1 MSVAGTSVLL
11 GGVGTSMLMSV
22 AGTSVLLL
30 AVLLLA
36 AAAAA
41 AAGGV
46 VIADN
51 WSSQRLGKRT
61 LQTGQVLSV
70 VACIIQF
77 Q

>member
-1 MSVAGTSVLL
+1 MRPQLMQLL
-11 GGVGTSMLMSV
+11 NLKHCFDTTN
-22 AGTSVLLL
+22 AL
-30 AVLLLA
+30 AVLLL
-36 AAAAA
+36 AAAA

-61 LQTGQVLSV
+61 LQIGQVLSV
-70 VACIIQF
+70 VACIVQF

>member
-41 AAGGV
+41 AASGD

-51 WSSQRLGKRT
+51 WCIQLSGKST
-61 LQTGQVLSV
+61 LQSGQELSV